1 VSNVWKTDLMAPAE
15 YEVRILYDDNNN
27 GQWDPG
33 NYDKKIQPE
42 KGIVLPQ
49 KISIKADWENER
61 DITL

>member
-1 VSNVWKTDLMAPAE
+1 MTPAE

-42 KGIVLPQ
+42 KGLVLPQ

-61 DITL
+61 DIAL